1 MDRTDPHEPADGAG
15 PFAALAADRD
25 RLGRGG
31 TAQRVADVLRDRIAE
46 GTLPPGTRLSE
57 EALGAVL
64 GVSRNTLREAFRLL
78 AHGRLVV
85 HEVNRGVR
93 VRVLGHDDVA
103 DIFTVRRALEG
114 AGLRA
119 APRARPRQLRA
130 LVQAVAAGEAA
141 ARAGDWRA
149 AGTADLR
156 FHRALGG
163 LAGSPRIDEYLSR
176 ILAELRPALLAL
188 PRPHRLHQPSPVRN
202 RRLTDL
208 LERGALQ
215 AAETELDG
223 SLAESRQ
230 LLLDAMGSAGTP
242 RAAGSAAAS
251 GIIGTP
257 GTPGRGEAT

>member
-1 MDRTDPHEPADGAG
+1 MDRTNAQAASAAD
-15 PFAALAADRD
+15 PFAPLAADRD
-25 RLGRGG
+25 RLGRGS

-57 EALGAVL
+57 EALGAAL

-93 VRVLGHDDVA
+93 VRVLSRADVL
-103 DIFTVRRALEG
+103 DIFTVRRALEL

-119 APRARPRQLRA
+119 APQARPSQLSA
-130 LVQAVAAGEAA
+130 LAQAVAGGETA

-149 AGTADLR
+149 VGTADLR

-176 ILAELRPALLAL
+176 VLAELRPALLAL
-188 PRPHRLHQPSPVRN
+188 PRARWLHEPPPVRN

-215 AAETELDG
+215 LAEAELDS
-223 SLAESRQ
+223 SLADSRQ
-230 LLLDAMGSAGTP
+230 MLLDTLGDTMGK
-242 RAAGSAAAS
+242 AA
-251 GIIGTP
+251 
-257 GTPGRGEAT
+257 R